1 MKTEIIKENIS
12 RAAELIRNG
21 GLVAVPTETVY
32 GLAGNGLSA
41 ESVEKIYEIKGRPTV
56 KPLAL
61 MVRGAGEMES
71 YCLDVPA
78 QAKALAEHFWP
89 GPLSIVLRSRDCV
102 PEIVRAG
109 GDTVSLRCPDHE
121 LTLKALELA
130 QVPFAAPSANPSGE
144 ESPKNAERVL
154 EYFDGKISAVIDGGD
169 CGIGRESTIIDMS
182 RTPYSILRQGALA
195 ESEIRAFLADTLRIV
210 GISGGTGCGKTTAL
224 KELEKLGALVIDCDA
239 VYHELLKSDVRLPED
254 IEHRFAGTVKD
265 GRLDRKKLG
274 EIVFAD
280 AEAMADLNA
289 ITHGHIRREV
299 QKRLEDWAMQGGFL
313 AAIDAIALKESGIA
327 EQCDITVAVL
337 ADEKLRLER
346 IMKRDGIS
354 ERYAKKRIAV
364 QKPDEYFKEN
374 FDYVLKN
381 NGTQAEFI
389 KECEKL
395 YREVL

>member
-12 RAAELIRNG
+12 RAAELIRSG
-21 GLVAVPTETVY
+21 ELVAVPTETVY

-41 ESVEKIYEIKGRPTV
+41 ESVEKIYEIKGRPAV

-71 YCLDVPA
+71 YCVDVPA

-195 ESEIRAFLADTLRIV
+195 ESEIRAFLASTLRVV

-239 VYHELLKSDVRLPED
+239 VYHELLKSDVKLLED
-254 IEHRFAGTVKD
+254 IERRFAGTVTD

-289 ITHGHIRREV
+289 ITHGHIWREV
-299 QKRLEDWAMQGGFL
+299 QKRLEDWAMQGGSL

-337 ADEKLRLER
+337 ADEKLRLKR

-354 ERYAKKRIAV
+354 EQYAKKRIAA

>member
-12 RAAELIRNG
+12 RAAELIRSG
-21 GLVAVPTETVY
+21 ELVAVPTETVY

-41 ESVEKIYEIKGRPTV
+41 ESVEKIYEIKGRPAV

-71 YCLDVPA
+71 YCVDVPA

-109 GDTVSLRCPDHE
+109 GDTVSLRCPDHA

-195 ESEIRAFLADTLRIV
+195 ESEIRAFLASTLRVV

-239 VYHELLKSDVRLPED
+239 VYHELLKSDVKLLED
-254 IEHRFAGTVKD
+254 IEHRFAGTVTD

-274 EIVFAD
+274 ETVFTDAD
-280 AEAMADLNA
+280 AMADLNA

-354 ERYAKKRIAV
+354 EQYAKKRIAA
-364 QKPDEYFKEN
+364 QKPDEYFEEN